1 LMPIMTFMTRYY
13 NSSKH
18 FCRNSSVSHQ
28 IFTIFCLT
36 LFVLAVFS
44 VTSCEENPTK
54 IGNELLPSNDFV
66 LTKSTDTLRV
76 WSYTDFNDSTRTDNP
91 PVSFLGQIIDPY
103 FGTTTTEFVT
113 QIRLRSAWDDKPF
126 TIDSVKLF
134 MRLLHVK
141 GGTDAAYMLNLS
153 EIADQIYVDSAYYSY
168 KPVKITGYNVAVEL
182 PALKAGGLNDIA
194 VNLPVSFGEYI
205 TRDTSKLFYSNNK
218 PDFRSYFK
226 GLYFHISPSS
236 DPMLVSLSLAAQSSA
251 SEYYNFI
258 TLYMHD
264 DNKVLKEY
272 YLVLDATNVNARY
285 NRFLHDFSTAESD
298 KRIKHIN
305 DGIKDTLS
313 YLQYLNGVYTRI
325 TLPGLE
331 NLKNNPEFAKV
342 AINKA
347 RLTIPVYFDGVN
359 YKASTVPASLRLRFK
374 TKNGKRYD
382 VPDYYIDESHNFF
395 DGNLDSVRNVYNFN
409 IPNFVQGYLKD
420 ATGSIKPELEIFQST
435 TGTKNVIFK
444 ANNNKITAKF
454 EFTYTKF

>member
-1 LMPIMTFMTRYY
+1 MTFMTRYY

-18 FCRNSSVSHQ
+18 FFRNSSVSHQ
-28 IFTIFCLT
+28 FFSIFYLT
-36 LFVLAVFS
+36 LFVFTAILI
-44 VTSCEENPTK
+44 TSCEENPTK

-66 LTKSTDTLRV
+66 LTKSTDTLSI
-76 WSYTDFNDSTRTDNP
+76 WSYTDFNNSTRTDNP
-91 PVSFLGQIIDPY
+91 SISFLGQIRDPY

-113 QIRLRSAWDDKPF
+113 QLRLRSAWDDKPF

-134 MRLLHVK
+134 LRLLHVK
-141 GGTDAAYMLNLS
+141 GGTDAVYMLNLS
-153 EIADQIYVDSAYYSY
+153 EIADQIYVDSAYYSN
-168 KPVKITGYNVAVEL
+168 KPVKTTGYTVSVQL
-182 PALKAGGLNDIA
+182 PSLKANALNDIS
-194 VNLPVSFGEYI
+194 VKLPVEFGQYI

-226 GLYFHISPSS
+226 GLYFNISPSS

-251 SEYYNFI
+251 SEYYNYI

-264 DNKVLKEY
+264 GNLMKEY

-285 NRFLHDFSTAESD
+285 NRYLHDLSTADAD
-298 KRIKHIN
+298 KMIKHVN

-331 NLKNNPEFAKV
+331 DLKNDPQFDKIAV
-342 AINKA
+342 NKA

-374 TKNGKRYD
+374 TKSGLKYD
-382 VPDYYIDESHNFF
+382 VPDYFIDDSHNFF
-395 DGNLDSVRNVYNFN
+395 DGKLDSVKNVYNFN
-409 IPNFVQGYLKD
+409 IPNYVQGYLKD
-420 ATGSIKPELEIFQST
+420 ATGILPELEVYQSA
-435 TGTKNVIFK
+435 TGARNVIFK
-444 ANNNKITAKF
+444 ANNNKTTTKF
-454 EFTYTKF
+454 ELTYTKF